1 MISNV
6 TMKNTLQSGATLKR
20 AEHSRSHVLIQH
32 DYIISGGKD
41 KEMIEKFLLE
51 GKRNAIKSQKLADL
65 TGCKSVRELQEVIAV
80 ERAKG
85 AVILSICQNGGGYFL
100 PSSGDTR
107 EVTEFIRTLQ
117 RRAENTLS
125 ALESAKAYL
134 KQLEGDGDAKQRMD
148 KNTQAN
154 L

>member
-1 MISNV
+1 MQHE
-6 TMKNTLQSGATLKR
+6 NTLKSVAPLER
-20 AEHSRSHVLIQH
+20 ADTAGGHVLIQH

-85 AVILSICQNGGGYFL
+85 AVILSTCQNGGGYFL
-100 PSSGDTR
+100 PSAGDTR

-125 ALESAKAYL
+125 ALESAKTYL
-134 KQLEGDGDAKQRMD
+134 KQLEGEDYAEQRLD
-148 KNTQAN
+148 KNTQAD
-154 L
+154 LR